1 MSRGKCPNRWGRAQK
16 CWRLDSRST
25 RTFGGP
31 ILELVFKLPSHTHN
45 SKNKK
50 TYRNPIIYAQE
61 LAEEMRRE
69 GLTQAELA
77 RKHGISRTRVNQWLS
92 LLKLPNK
99 ETRRI
104 LAMGDLWERR
114 LVTERNLRNYIK
126 QYQSRTTIRS
136 VAVEFPACILQK

>member
-1 MSRGKCPNRWGRAQK
+1 ME
-16 CWRLDSRST
+16 
-25 RTFGGP
+25 
-31 ILELVFKLPSHTHN
+31 LEFELPSCSLI
-45 SKNKK
+45 SKPLK

-92 LLKLPNK
+92 LLKLTNK

-104 LAMGDLWERR
+104 LAMGDHWERR
-114 LVTERNLRNYIK
+114 LLTERAFREQLPR
-126 QYQSRTTIRS
+126 
-136 VAVEFPACILQK
+136 